1 MLQYPDLTYLQYAYD
16 CRRRFVA
23 GRPGVFKLLRRYKII
38 VWV

>member
-1 MLQYPDLTYLQYAYD
+1 MLQYPDLAHLQYAYD

-23 GRPGVFKLLRRYKII
+23 GHPGVFKLLRRYKII